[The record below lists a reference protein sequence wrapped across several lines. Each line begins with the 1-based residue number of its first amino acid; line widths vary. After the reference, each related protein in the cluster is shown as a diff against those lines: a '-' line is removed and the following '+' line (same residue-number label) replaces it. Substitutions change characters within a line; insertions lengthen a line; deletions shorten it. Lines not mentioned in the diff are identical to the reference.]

1 MIEFIEIFNHV
12 ARVARPAHTKVAIA
26 KSMEEAFQDLGL
38 DSLDGLVMLMYFD
51 DIYGIDDAVSKE
63 WAPTS
68 VQELHDLVMA
78 NKTKEPAS
86 MEEVV
91 EACK

>member
-1 MIEFIEIFNHV
+1 MNFLDIFNYV
-12 ARVARPAHTKVAIA
+12 AKVARPAHAKQVIA
-26 KSMEEAFQDLGL
+26 DSMDNVFAEIGL

-51 DIYGIDDAVSKE
+51 DLYGIDDTVSKE

-86 MEEVV
+86 MEEVA

>member
-1 MIEFIEIFNHV
+1 MIEFLDIFNHV
-12 ARVARPAHTKVAIA
+12 AKVARPAHSKVAIA
-26 KSMEEAFQDLGL
+26 ETMEDTFQEIGL